1 MIININGLLWIVIHI
16 HSFYSI
22 WFHLLRPM
30 RDFLVGLSLLGLG
43 FGRWSSC
50 RVYFKISQK
59 EGKKDTENAAH
70 YLGLRRI
77 FFSPSREIMM
87 ILRCHYRLL
96 LACSLNCSP
105 SISSNATGQRPTTNQ
120 QKKVNVHCAHA
131 NAKYNQ
137 IEGLV
142 FFFYFSGKIPLRTI
156 FSPFVFWILK
166 THILVSVS
174 YKNYLLR
181 FDWAERKYISNVRD
195 QRAFNS
201 AFRKKNQ
208 N

>member
-59 EGKKDTENAAH
+59 EGKKDAENAAH

-120 QKKVNVHCAHA
+120 QKKWMCIVHTRTRNIIRLKDWC
-131 NAKYNQ
+131 
-137 IEGLV
+137 